1 MKKVTKVKML
11 LIMLY
16 ALFISV
22 CSISCSDD
30 DDNVL
35 KVDTVAF
42 ISQLTDYQNQLETLR
57 DGSQYGNKTGMYPEE
72 SRDILELVLIQIKK
86 SIRQIEN
93 GEETNPSQ
101 EKVDELIQAAKKA
114 MEDFKATVIIE
125 YVSVAAELYVDGQN
139 DGYIDFGAS
148 ENYSKFGNTG
158 KQVFTVELWVKLK
171 YTSGF
176 GSVVDVFIEDSPGH
190 YRKGWVINNFDNK
203 RLRMSLGMDNWG
215 LLEPGI
221 DFSTTEK
228 WVHFAAVINEKGV
241 DGDVNSEGKPIVVK
255 VYMNGELKDQATGL
269 DGNPYNPND
278 LGTSMIAFRHMG
290 GNLGMTND
298 WKLSGY
304 IKHFHLWKSAK
315 SQGEIKKL
323 MNEEIKVTGQEDD
336 LVCGWE
342 FDATVEDDTN
352 IPDLTGKYSAKLL
365 GEYKWIPLE

>member
-11 LIMLY
+11 LIMLC

-158 KQVFTVELWVKLK
+158 EQVFTVELWVKLK

-176 GSVVDVFIEDSPGH
+176 GSVVDVFIEDGTGH

-228 WVHFAAVINEKGV
+228 WVHFAAVINEK
-241 DGDVNSEGKPIVVK
+241 
-255 VYMNGELKDQATGL
+255 
-269 DGNPYNPND
+269 
-278 LGTSMIAFRHMG
+278 
-290 GNLGMTND
+290 
-298 WKLSGY
+298 
-304 IKHFHLWKSAK
+304 
-315 SQGEIKKL
+315 
-323 MNEEIKVTGQEDD
+323 
-336 LVCGWE
+336 
-342 FDATVEDDTN
+342 
-352 IPDLTGKYSAKLL
+352 
-365 GEYKWIPLE
+365 